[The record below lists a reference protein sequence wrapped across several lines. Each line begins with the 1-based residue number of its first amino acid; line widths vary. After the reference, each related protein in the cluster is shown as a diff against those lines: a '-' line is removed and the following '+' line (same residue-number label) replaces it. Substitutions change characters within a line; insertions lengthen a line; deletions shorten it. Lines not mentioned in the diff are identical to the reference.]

1 MPLSKAMTRP
11 IQSDVG
17 RGVTSASERDDV
29 THLVSPADALD
40 VLLRF
45 GALMLQAG
53 NTAVRTHRWI
63 AAIAPKLGFDAVSLN
78 ASLDSITVS
87 VRRGSGWLTAIREIG
102 PPGVNVQRI
111 AQLERLARTAHAGNT
126 PAEMA
131 AELAKIESGAHQYS
145 SIRIAAA
152 VGLASAGFAFINGAG
167 LPEML
172 AASMGGGCGQALKS
186 WLNHRRVNHYA
197 VAALSAI
204 VASGV
209 FFLAAAAAN
218 QFGVRF
224 AQYPAGF
231 IASILFLVPGFPL
244 LAGLFDL
251 LQYQTVAALSRLAYG
266 MMILLAV
273 AFGLS
278 VVVGIGGVDVT
289 RQPPIELVYGLKLL
303 FRGIASFVAACAFA
317 ILFNSPPR
325 TALAAGLLA
334 ICANSLRLIL
344 IDIGMMPAPSAF
356 LAALLIGLA
365 ALLAER
371 HLDVPPVA
379 VTVAPIVI
387 MIPGIFAFE
396 TIVFFNHG
404 QMLDALRAF
413 ASCSFIVGALAIGL
427 ATARVLGPR

>member
-1 MPLSKAMTRP
+1 LP
-11 IQSDVG
+11 
-17 RGVTSASERDDV
+17 
-29 THLVSPADALD
+29 DALD

-53 NTAVRTHRWI
+53 NTAVRTRGWI
-63 AAIAPKLGFDAVSLN
+63 DAIATKLGFEAVSIN

-87 VRRGSGWLTAIREIG
+87 VRHGSGWLTAIREIG

-111 AQLERLARTAHAGNT
+111 AQLERLARAAHARNT
-126 PAEMA
+126 PAEIA
-131 AELAKIESGAHQYS
+131 AELAKIEAGPHRYS
-145 SIRIAAA
+145 AARIAAA
-152 VGLASAGFAFINGAG
+152 VGLASGGFAFLNGAG
-167 LPEML
+167 LPEIVG
-172 AASMGGGCGQALKS
+172 AAIAGGSGQGLKS
-186 WLNHRRVNHYA
+186 WLSHRRVNHYA

-204 VASGV
+204 TAAGV
-209 FFLAAAAAN
+209 FFLVAAAGG
-218 QFGVRF
+218 QFGFRF

-251 LQYQTVAALSRLAYG
+251 LQYQTVAAVSRLAYG

-278 VVVGIGGVDVT
+278 VVVGLGGVDVT
-289 RQPPIELVYGLKLL
+289 RQPQLELAYGLKLL
-303 FRGIASFVAACAFA
+303 LRGIASFVAASAFA

-334 ICANSLRLIL
+334 LGANSLRLIL
-344 IDIGMMPAPSAF
+344 IDTGMMPAPAAF
-356 LAALLIGLA
+356 VAALSIGLA

-371 HLDVPPVA
+371 RLDVPPVA

-387 MIPGIFAFE
+387 MIPGILAFE
-396 TIVFFNHG
+396 TIVFFNHE
-404 QMLDALRAF
+404 QMLDGLRAF
-413 ASCSFIVGALAIGL
+413 ASCGFIIGALAIGL
-427 ATARVLGPR
+427 ATARLLGPK

>member
-1 MPLSKAMTRP
+1 
-11 IQSDVG
+11 
-17 RGVTSASERDDV
+17 VTSSSARDDATAYV
-29 THLVSPADALD
+29 PLPDALD

-53 NTAVRTHRWI
+53 NTAVRTRGWI
-63 AAIAPKLGFDAVSLN
+63 DAIATKLGFEAVSIN

-87 VRRGSGWLTAIREIG
+87 VRHGSGWLTAIREIG

-111 AQLERLARTAHAGNT
+111 AQLERLARAAHARNT
-126 PAEMA
+126 PAVIA
-131 AELAKIESGAHQYS
+131 AELAKIEAGSHRYS
-145 SIRIAAA
+145 AARIAAA
-152 VGLASAGFAFINGAG
+152 VGLASGGFAFLNGAG
-167 LPEML
+167 LPEIVG
-172 AASMGGGCGQALKS
+172 AAIAGGSGQGLKS
-186 WLNHRRVNHYA
+186 WLSHRRVNHYA

-204 VASGV
+204 TAAGV
-209 FFLAAAAAN
+209 FFLVAAAGG
-218 QFGVRF
+218 QFGFRF

-251 LQYQTVAALSRLAYG
+251 LQYQTVAAVSRLAYG

-278 VVVGIGGVDVT
+278 VVVGLGGVDVT
-289 RQPPIELVYGLKLL
+289 RQPPLELAYALKLL
-303 FRGIASFVAACAFA
+303 LRGIASFVAAGAFA

-334 ICANSLRLIL
+334 LGANSLRLIL
-344 IDIGMMPAPSAF
+344 IDTGMMPAPAAF
-356 LAALLIGLA
+356 VAALSIGLA

-371 HLDVPPVA
+371 RLDVPPVA

-387 MIPGIFAFE
+387 MIPGILAFE
-396 TIVFFNHG
+396 TIVFFNHE
-404 QMLDALRAF
+404 QMLDGLRAF
-413 ASCSFIVGALAIGL
+413 ASCGFIIGALAIGL
-427 ATARVLGPR
+427 ATARLLGPK

>member
-1 MPLSKAMTRP
+1 MRAGDRVRST
-11 IQSDVG
+11 
-17 RGVTSASERDDV
+17 SERDDGTARV
-29 THLVSPADALD
+29 PPADVLD

-45 GALMLQAG
+45 GAMMLQAG
-53 NTAVRTHRWI
+53 NTAVRTRAWI
-63 AAIAPKLGFDAVSLN
+63 DAIAPKLGFEAVAVN

-87 VRRGSGWLTAIREIG
+87 VRRGNGWLTAIREIG
-102 PPGVNVQRI
+102 PPGVNVLRV
-111 AQLERLARTAHAGNT
+111 AQLEQMAKAAAQHT
-126 PAEMA
+126 PAEIA
-131 AELAKIESGAHQYS
+131 AELAKIEAASHQYAAV
-145 SIRIAAA
+145 RIAAA

-172 AASMGGGCGQALKS
+172 AAAMGGGCGQGLKS
-186 WLNHRRVNHYA
+186 SLNHRRVNHYA

-204 VASGV
+204 AASGV
-209 FFLAAAAAN
+209 FFLVAAAGSH
-218 QFGVRF
+218 FGFRF

-231 IASILFLVPGFPL
+231 IASMLFLVPGFPL

-266 MMILLAV
+266 LMILLAV

-278 VVVGIGGVDVT
+278 IVVGLGGVDVT
-289 RQPPIELVYGLKLL
+289 RQPLLELAYAPKLL
-303 FRGIASFVAACAFA
+303 FRCVASFIAAGAFA

-334 ICANSLRLIL
+334 LVANSLRLLL
-344 IDIGMMPAPSAF
+344 IDFGMMPAPAAF
-356 LAALLIGLA
+356 LAALSIGLA

-379 VTVAPIVI
+379 IAVAPIVI
-387 MIPGIFAFE
+387 MIPGILAFE
-396 TIVFFNHG
+396 TIVFFNQG

-413 ASCSFIVGALAIGL
+413 ASCGFIVGALAIGL
-427 ATARVLGPR
+427 ASARVLSPK